1 MKRRRKPRKKG
12 SGARPLLFLAL
23 LGVVILG
30 GVVFY
35 KEISKPIRSWLE
47 AKGVLNEKRQITLY
61 FGDPESDF
69 LVAEKREISKRD
81 DVEEEAEELI
91 GELVRGPKGKLIATL
106 PNRTR
111 LLGFQIDERG
121 LARVNFSKELSK
133 DHPGGSSGEMLTVY
147 SVVNSLT
154 RNFPQIKSVQLLIE
168 GRRVETIAGHLSV
181 AHPLRSNLELIKKS
195 PSELPQK
202 RQPGG

>member
-12 SGARPLLFLAL
+12 SGAKTVLFLAL
-23 LGVVILG
+23 LGLVILG
-30 GVVFY
+30 GIVFY

-47 AKGVLNEKRQITLY
+47 AKGVLNEKRQVTLY

-91 GELVRGPKGKLIATL
+91 GELARGPKGKLIVTL
-106 PNRTR
+106 PPRTR

-121 LARVNFSKELSK
+121 VARVNFSKELSK

-181 AHPLRSNLELIKKS
+181 AHPLRPNPELIKKS

>member
-1 MKRRRKPRKKG
+1 MKRRRKAKKKG
-12 SGARPLLFLAL
+12 GRARTLLLLAL
-23 LGVVILG
+23 LGVVMLG

-47 AKGVLNEKRQITLY
+47 AKGVLNEKRQVTLY
-61 FGDPESDF
+61 FGDPDSDF
-69 LVAEKREISKRD
+69 LLEEKREILKRD

-91 GELVRGPKGKLIATL
+91 GELARGPKGKLIATI
-106 PNRTR
+106 PPRTR

-121 LARVNFSKELSK
+121 VARVNFSKELSK

-154 RNFPQIKSVQLLIE
+154 RNFPQVKSVQLLIE
-168 GRRVETIAGHLSV
+168 GRRIETIAGHLSV
-181 AHPLRSNLELIKKS
+181 AHPLRSNPELIKES
-195 PSELPQK
+195 PSGLPQK
-202 RQPGG
+202 RRPDG